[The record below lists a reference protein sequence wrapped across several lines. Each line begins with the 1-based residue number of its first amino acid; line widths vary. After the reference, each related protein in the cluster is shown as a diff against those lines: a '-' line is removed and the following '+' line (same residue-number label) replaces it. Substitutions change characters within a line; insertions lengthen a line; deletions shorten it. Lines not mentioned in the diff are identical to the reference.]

1 MEQAIPPTLS
11 LSCQCKKMK
20 AKVEPISPKQ
30 ANHLTC
36 YCSDCQ
42 KFAVVLN
49 RDDQVLNE
57 YAGTTIVQVPIAHFK
72 FTDGK
77 ENLACLRLTEKGL
90 YRWYAKCCNT
100 PIGNTLNAGWPFIG
114 IIHSFIDDDRLV
126 EKAGEMK
133 GSVHIKE
140 ASSRVPERLLGPQ
153 GHTKLLL
160 ATLQKLALWKLQ
172 GKNKPSEFF
181 DSNSQPVVVAQIQ
194 AH

>member
-1 MEQAIPPTLS
+1 MDQVISSTLS
-11 LSCQCKKMK
+11 LSCQCKKTR
-20 AKVEPISPKQ
+20 AQVEPISPKQ

-42 KFAVVLN
+42 KFAAALNRKEEVLN
-49 RDDQVLNE
+49 Q

-72 FTDGK
+72 FTEGK
-77 ENLACLRLTEKGL
+77 EHLACLRLTEKGL

-114 IIHSFIDDDRLV
+114 IIHSFIDDDKLV
-126 EKAGEMK
+126 EKAGKMK

-140 ASSRVPERLLGPQ
+140 ATGKIPEQLLGPQ

-181 DSNSQPVVVAQIQ
+181 DNNGLPVVVAHIQ